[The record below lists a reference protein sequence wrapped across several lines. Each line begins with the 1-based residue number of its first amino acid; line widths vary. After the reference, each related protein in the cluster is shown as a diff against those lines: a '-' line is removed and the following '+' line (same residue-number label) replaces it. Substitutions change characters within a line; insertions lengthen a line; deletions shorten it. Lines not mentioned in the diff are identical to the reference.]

1 MHEAL
6 RQRLGEHVAQKGSMV
21 APERLR
27 FDFSH
32 PAAIARDDL
41 AWIEAEVNRR
51 VRGNS
56 EVTTRLSTPPAALH
70 EGAIAWFGRTYGD
83 EDRGGEM
90 GGAAASAQSAA
101 GTSAP
106 SRKGGREGTGG

>member
-32 PAAIARDDL
+32 PAAIARDDP
-41 AWIEAEVNRR
+41 AWIEAEVNRP
-51 VRGNS
+51 VRGTRD
-56 EVTTRLSTPPAALH
+56 VPTRLITPQAATH
-70 EGAIAWFGRTYGD
+70 
-83 EDRGGEM
+83 RGGEAPLAAHVGAHARVVAL
-90 GGAAASAQSAA
+90 GGAAA
-101 GTSAP
+101 
-106 SRKGGREGTGG
+106 EGNPRA